1 MSARVLDGRAVAAAL
16 KDELRADVAAAGGDP
31 GLAIVR
37 GGGDQ
42 AAEMYARRLEA
53 LCQELGVRSR
63 VVEVPAGASTADAIA
78 QVQELNGDAAV
89 AGILVQLPLPEG
101 LDATAVVS
109 AVDPLKDV
117 DGVTPANAGRLF
129 LGLPALAPATPLAV
143 MELLARHGIELAGK
157 RAVVVGRSNIT
168 GKPLALLL
176 LREHATV
183 TICHSRT
190 PDLGAVTRQ
199 GELVVAAAGRAGL
212 VTGQMVSPGS
222 VVVDVGTNMVDGKL
236 VGDVVYN
243 EVAEV
248 ASAASPVPGGVGPLT
263 NLMLVR
269 NLLEAARLQ
278 AEAGAGATPARP

>member
-1 MSARVLDGRAVAAAL
+1 VSARVLDGRAVAASL
-16 KDELRADVAAAGGDP
+16 KEELRGKVEAAAGDA

-37 GGGDQ
+37 GGGDE
-42 AAEMYARRLEA
+42 AAEVYARRLES
-53 LCQELGVRSR
+53 LCEELGVPSR
-63 VVEVPAGASTADAIA
+63 VVEVAPGGSSAEAIA
-78 QVQELNGDAAV
+78 QIEALNGDPEV
-89 AGILVQLPLPEG
+89 AGILVQLPLPAG
-101 LDATAVVS
+101 LDETSVVA

-117 DGVTPANAGRLF
+117 DGVNPANAGRLF

-143 MELLARHGIELAGK
+143 MELLGRHGIDVAGK
-157 RAVVVGRSNIT
+157 RAVVIGRSNIT

-190 PDLGAVTRQ
+190 PDLGAVTRE

-212 VTGQMVSPGS
+212 LTGEMVSPGA

-236 VGDVVYN
+236 TGDVAYD

-248 ASAASPVPGGVGPLT
+248 AAAASPVPGGVGPLT

-278 AEAGAGATPARP
+278 AAAAGAPR

>member
-1 MSARVLDGRAVAAAL
+1 VSARVLDGRAVAAAL
-16 KDELRADVAAAGGDP
+16 KDELRADVASTPGDP
-31 GLAIVR
+31 ALAIVR
-37 GGGDQ
+37 GGGDE

-53 LCQELGVRSR
+53 LCEELGVSSR
-63 VVEVPAGASTADAIA
+63 VVEVAPDGTTADAIA
-78 QVQELNGDAAV
+78 QVERLNGDPRV

-101 LDATAVVS
+101 LDGTAVVS
-109 AVDPLKDV
+109 SVDPLKDV
-117 DGVTPANAGRLF
+117 DGVNPANAGRLF
-129 LGLPALAPATPLAV
+129 LGLPSLAPATPLAV
-143 MELLARHGIELAGK
+143 MELLARHDIEVAGR

-199 GELVVAAAGRAGL
+199 GEIVVAAAGRAGL
-212 VTGQMVSPGS
+212 LTGEMVSPGS

-236 VGDVVYN
+236 VGDAVYD

-248 ASAASPVPGGVGPLT
+248 VAAASPVPGGVGPLT

-269 NLLEAARLQ
+269 NLLAAARL
-278 AEAGAGATPARP
+278 TPARP